1 MGKNHSSQN
10 RRISFVSEEK
20 IGKKTHKIVV
30 HKRRKKNLKLLLGVG
45 LGIINLVAI
54 DWDFEEEID
63 FG

>member
-1 MGKNHSSQN
+1 
-10 RRISFVSEEK
+10 
-20 IGKKTHKIVV
+20 
-30 HKRRKKNLKLLLGVG
+30 LLGVG

>member
-1 MGKNHSSQN
+1 L
-10 RRISFVSEEK
+10 
-20 IGKKTHKIVV
+20 GKKTQKIVA

-45 LGIINLVAI
+45 LGIINLVVI

>member
-1 MGKNHSSQN
+1 L
-10 RRISFVSEEK
+10 
-20 IGKKTHKIVV
+20 GKKTHKIVA

-54 DWDFEEEID
+54 NWDFEEEID